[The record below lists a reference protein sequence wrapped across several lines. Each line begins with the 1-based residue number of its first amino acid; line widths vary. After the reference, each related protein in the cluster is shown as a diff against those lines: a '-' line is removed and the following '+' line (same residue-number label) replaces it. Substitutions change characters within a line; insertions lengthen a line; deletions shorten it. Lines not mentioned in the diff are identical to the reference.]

1 MKSTLY
7 FKHDLYAIE
16 NDSELRYVCSEYP
29 VWGEAVFF
37 KAVSFLYRS
46 NGNEYNK
53 KILVMDVAHGLF
65 TDNKEKVEEII
76 NLCIELGLF
85 KVTDD
90 GKVFSSRVNE
100 ACQRQ
105 ASFNEKQRER
115 INKRWGKD
123 TETVPNE
130 NQNDTN
136 GIPTEYQRNTERNTN
151 KQEQEQDKNNPL
163 SVSNETSSPLS
174 EKDIEMILIWDENKQ
189 CQCLTEQG
197 TVCERRASYLIG
209 GHRYCNQHSKIFAS
223 KVINGG
229 IPYSEIQE
237 AWNKCCQKSGLPKCT
252 KISDKRR
259 NSIRALWTEFGEVI
273 YTAIQKVSDSDFL
286 SGRDGKWNGCGFDW
300 LFIKNNML
308 KVLEGNYDNKQK
320 PVNGSY
326 GNNKTVRPKDITGRY
341 DDLESE
347 VIEV

>member
-151 KQEQEQDKNNPL
+151 KQEQEQDTKLYGEYSNVSL
-163 SVSNETSSPLS
+163 SKEQYNKLLGICAS
-174 EKDIEMILIWDENKQ
+174 EKLLNELINSFSVAIEVGK
-189 CQCLTEQG
+189 
-197 TVCERRASYLIG
+197 ERPYIAELPNAHYERLKSYYNYRKKNPDQFRDKTKESRAA
-209 GHRYCNQHSKIFAS
+209 SKIYEPAF
-223 KVINGG
+223 
-229 IPYSEIQE
+229 IPMSAQE
-237 AWNKCCQKSGLPKCT
+237 KAEADKARQKFFEVM
-252 KISDKRR
+252 
-259 NSIRALWTEFGEVI
+259 RA
-273 YTAIQKVSDSDFL
+273 
-286 SGRDGKWNGCGFDW
+286 
-300 LFIKNNML
+300 
-308 KVLEGNYDNKQK
+308 KQL
-320 PVNGSY
+320 G
-326 GNNKTVRPKDITGRY
+326 KDIP
-341 DDLESE
+341 
-347 VIEV
+347 V